1 MEPME
6 QKYLK
11 IEKDGRTIFFGVY
24 IEKRIAYS
32 EYNADYFDYHVNIL
46 DSYEIDFGSF
56 LVVDDYQN
64 IKIYN
69 TITKEYFG
77 FEVDELN
84 VIYYFYDKL
93 EFSGITLEQVVKEIL
108 YHKYVGCG
116 VHV

>member
-1 MEPME
+1 ME

-32 EYNADYFDYHVNIL
+32 EFNADYFNYHMRVL
-46 DSYEIDFGSF
+46 DSYEIDYGSF

-69 TITKEYFG
+69 TIMKEYVG

-93 EFSGITLEQVVKEIL
+93 EFSGITLEFLVKEIL
-108 YHKYVGCG
+108 YQKFIGCG